1 MQHKV
6 TVFSAWIKTTEQMF
20 NTLEEAQ
27 VFANTMR
34 DQQYKTIIEEVAEID
49 DEEL

>member
-6 TVFSAWIKTTEQMF
+6 TVFSAWVKTTEQMF
-20 NTLEEAQ
+20 ESLEAAKE
-27 VFANTMR
+27 FAATMR
-34 DQQYKTIIEEVAEID
+34 DQQYKTIIEEIK